1 MHFKKPCKC
10 ILLIT
15 TTKNCSKCKQNCSNC
30 SQLKKYLLVH
40 FKVGLQNY
48 AHFRNM
54 NYGTT
59 CTFIQLLVLIEL

>member
-10 ILLIT
+10 ILQQQKIAISVNKIVLIVH
-15 TTKNCSKCKQNCSNC
+15 S
-30 SQLKKYLLVH
+30 LKKYLLVH

-48 AHFRNM
+48 AHFSNM

-59 CTFIQLLVLIEL
+59 CTCIQLLVLIEL